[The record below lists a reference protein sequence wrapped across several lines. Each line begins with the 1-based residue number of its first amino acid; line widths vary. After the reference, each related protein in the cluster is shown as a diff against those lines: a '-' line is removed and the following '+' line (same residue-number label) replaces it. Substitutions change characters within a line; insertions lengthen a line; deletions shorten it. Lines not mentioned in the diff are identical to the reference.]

1 MDREFMT
8 CATAMKTSAWH
19 TSEAFAGEYGERF
32 FAVDDDQVQ
41 VDVGELVEQH
51 APASEHSS

>member
-1 MDREFMT
+1 MT